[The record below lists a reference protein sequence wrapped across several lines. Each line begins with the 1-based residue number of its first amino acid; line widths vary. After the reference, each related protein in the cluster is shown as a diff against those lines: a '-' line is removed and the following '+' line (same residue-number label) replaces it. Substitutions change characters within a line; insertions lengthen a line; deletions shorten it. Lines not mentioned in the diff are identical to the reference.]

1 MSGTLARILGRIGIP
16 DLVQRLADALPGA
29 DFTSLMLEVGD
40 GGDVDWTARL
50 TSNSK
55 ERCVISGLGV
65 DRLALG

>member
-1 MSGTLARILGRIGIP
+1 
-16 DLVQRLADALPGA
+16 
-29 DFTSLMLEVGD
+29 VGD